1 MSTVLAHRWHTL
13 ASCGPDFL
21 PCRGN
26 VAPVAI
32 NRWWLGEPDQRFW
45 MEASQRTDAGVDLHA
60 PQLGKEGKPY
70 WGYALV
76 MEVEDGDVV
85 FHYSTVRK
93 QIESWS
99 VATGGK
105 WEDETVWAARGS
117 ASRGLTPH
125 RQPGFFR
132 GLHGPFALGEPLSL
146 DELREEVD
154 TLSDAYATVEA
165 AHSGNL
171 YKPFHVRSDGVRAGQ
186 GYLFKLPAELVAAFP
201 KLGTAAAQAL
211 AVRPA
216 AEPPTKPPMPD
227 ELGRS
232 YRPADEDAAISERD
246 PFPTDPAVVER
257 GVRGHARTQNALAVH
272 IATQGFAPLS
282 PAKDDPLY
290 DLLWRDGATLCVAEV
305 KSLTTKNEER
315 QLRLG
320 LGQVLRYRQ
329 RLHASSPDVRA
340 HLVTEC
346 QPTDPAWQGLC
357 DELDVVLAWPE
368 VLQERL

>member
-1 MSTVLAHRWHTL
+1 
-13 ASCGPDFL
+13 
-21 PCRGN
+21 
-26 VAPVAI
+26 
-32 NRWWLGEPDQRFW
+32 
-45 MEASQRTDAGVDLHA
+45 MEASQWTDAGVDLHA

-70 WGYALV
+70 WGYSLV

-93 QIESWS
+93 QMESWS

-117 ASRGLTPH
+117 ASRGLRPH

-171 YKPFHVRSDGVRAGQ
+171 YKPSMFAVMGCARVRATS
-186 GYLFKLPAELVAAFP
+186 VACRARRRLP

-257 GVRGHARTQNALAVH
+257 GVRDMREPKT
-272 IATQGFAPLS
+272 
-282 PAKDDPLY
+282 
-290 DLLWRDGATLCVAEV
+290 R
-305 KSLTTKNEER
+305 
-315 QLRLG
+315 
-320 LGQVLRYRQ
+320 
-329 RLHASSPDVRA
+329 
-340 HLVTEC
+340 
-346 QPTDPAWQGLC
+346 
-357 DELDVVLAWPE
+357 
-368 VLQERL
+368 